1 MLCRLWQL
9 AARPPAEPI
18 RKGVI
23 CAAKLKLIT
32 PRLSSLVRA
41 AANQFPIT
49 PRASGAL
56 GVSPFGKSPHP
67 LFFVFYGFRKA
78 VNYRKK
84 PRADDIRPY
93 TVQCTSAAV
102 FLRANKVCPYGAPL
116 ATALQNPNLPI
127 SHTAS
132 IYIKSPDRHYTVGTE
147 SVLQTLCL
155 MAALSFFNFTLR
167 RRRFPSCAR
176 RSERRR
182 YPRTSRASCSC
193 S

>member
-1 MLCRLWQL
+1 M
-9 AARPPAEPI
+9 
-18 RKGVI
+18 
-23 CAAKLKLIT
+23 
-32 PRLSSLVRA
+32 RA
-41 AANQFPIT
+41 TANQFPIT

-56 GVSPFGKSPHP
+56 GVSHFGKSPHP